1 MIEKVKID
9 SFLNALAESIEMPE
23 NSISEDTKLD
33 DIAWDSLAIISCI
46 AISDELFNVMLSGD
60 ELANV
65 STIKDII
72 SLISK
77 KI

>member
-1 MIEKVKID
+1 MIEKVKIV

-23 NSISEDTKLD
+23 NSISEDTKLE

-46 AISDELFNVMLSGD
+46 AISDELFDVMLSGD

-65 STIKDII
+65 STVKDII

>member
-1 MIEKVKID
+1 MIEQVKIN

-23 NSISEDTKLD
+23 NSLSEDTKLK
-33 DIAWDSLAIISCI
+33 DIEWDSLAIISCI
-46 AISDELFNVMLSGD
+46 AISDELFDVMLSGD

-72 SLISK
+72 FLISK